1 MFLPVPYFA
10 AAGDTLSPA
19 GTMLAA
25 IKAEAANELI
35 FLICIYILLS
45 ENVFPYALILKQT
58 MNKLND
64 KTDLK
69 THLLFHKK
77 AEKKGSVPVFPIRF
91 LFLICPLQI
100 LSDKRN
106 LFWLISDVQP
116 FITSVSG
123 RLCRYPDAL

>member
-1 MFLPVPYFA
+1 MLLPVPYFA

-69 THLLFHKK
+69 THLLSHKK
-77 AEKKGSVPVFPIRF
+77 S
-91 LFLICPLQI
+91 
-100 LSDKRN
+100 
-106 LFWLISDVQP
+106 
-116 FITSVSG
+116 
-123 RLCRYPDAL
+123 

>member
-1 MFLPVPYFA
+1 MLLPVPYLA
-10 AAGDTLSPA
+10 DAGIAPIPA
-19 GTMLAA
+19 GAMLAA

-69 THLLFHKK
+69 THLLSHKK

-123 RLCRYPDAL
+123 RLCRYPDTQ